1 MKYYTHINSV
11 VDSMIDDIAY
21 IKRERVVNKLLNKNS
36 SN

>member
-11 VDSMIDDIAY
+11 VDSMIDDITY

>member
-11 VDSMIDDIAY
+11 VDSMIDDITY

-36 SN
+36 SS

>member
-11 VDSMIDDIAY
+11 VDSMIDDITY
-21 IKRERVVNKLLNKNS
+21 LKRARVVNKLLNKNS